1 MRWRASQTTLVTK
14 ILTTKGILSTKKRNT
29 EKGAYLK
36 VAERKRKETFME
48 EETPTTNRSVEQRE
62 EFQMNRTLEERQA
75 YLEGIVNQLNHRV
88 TKMEEGEKNKMNN
101 GSQKLKWIRW
111 ILWLGRWIFPFIF
124 GLL

>member
-1 MRWRASQTTLVTK
+1 MKAD
-14 ILTTKGILSTKKRNT
+14 
-29 EKGAYLK
+29 
-36 VAERKRKETFME
+36 ERKRKETFME

-75 YLEGIVNQLNHRV
+75 YLEGIVDQLNQRV
-88 TKMEEGEKNKMNN
+88 TKMEEDEKNKMNN

-111 ILWLGRWIFPFIF
+111 ILWLGRWICPFID